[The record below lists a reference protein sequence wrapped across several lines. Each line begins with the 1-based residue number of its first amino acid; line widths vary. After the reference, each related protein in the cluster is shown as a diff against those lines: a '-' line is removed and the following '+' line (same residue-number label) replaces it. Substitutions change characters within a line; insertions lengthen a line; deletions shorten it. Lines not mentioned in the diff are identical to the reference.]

1 MKTTNYICDMCKTS
15 KSEEDLC
22 QMRVSTKGIRIKEGG
37 YYNELN
43 VDICKECLEKKG
55 FVINKRPGETEEEME
70 KKNSKTLE
78 SKLIE
83 ILDDLGVQFYE

>member
-22 QMRVSTKGIRIKEGG
+22 QMRISTKGIRIKEGS

-55 FVINKRPGETEEEME
+55 FIINKKTEESIEEIE